1 MQRAQMTKLDLAI
14 LDATRVDKY
23 QECLAGG
30 DCQEPAIKG
39 HLIPRAH
46 LKRLPGHSNQM
57 KVFNNERFSA
67 EPTLPLRKGI
77 GWASTGYFT
86 CKTHDAMFQQ
96 ADQVSDMDVV
106 PPTRVLNLIC
116 YRNALQARWWP
127 ELWARAAKTVDE
139 EFDKVILSDTIE
151 NLRSISH
158 GISLAQ
164 RRLELCALDE
174 NHRDC
179 NTVQCTEYQHLVWVS
194 QGPPVLAAAQFGIK
208 ETDTGQ
214 LGMWGFTLIPGTR
227 SNAFCIHFPKEAG
240 TRPLD
245 IALRSEVGKDALSG
259 RAVSRT
265 LLKMSSTIVFSEDS
279 WSMLNEEEQ
288 RKVEQA
294 MNPDK
299 PDPPFDVDLFKGSP
313 WRIL

>member
-14 LDATRVDKY
+14 LDATRADKY

-46 LKRLPGHSNQM
+46 LKRLLGHSNQM

-194 QGPPVLAAAQFGIK
+194 QGPPVLAA
-208 ETDTGQ
+208 
-214 LGMWGFTLIPGTR
+214 
-227 SNAFCIHFPKEAG
+227 
-240 TRPLD
+240 
-245 IALRSEVGKDALSG
+245 
-259 RAVSRT
+259 RAVRH
-265 LLKMSSTIVFSEDS
+265 
-279 WSMLNEEEQ
+279 Q
-288 RKVEQA
+288 R
-294 MNPDK
+294 N
-299 PDPPFDVDLFKGSP
+299 
-313 WRIL
+313 